1 MGHIKQEVYDKYLS
15 LHPEEEALL
24 KPFLNGFNI
33 SHGGRRRIYRSDIA
47 YFFLEPEAGIRET
60 YGFNQEIL
68 LIYSS
73 YQTIE
78 PRTIQA
84 AEELLATAPAKGRV
98 DNLSYILV
106 SEDPNVRRWVS
117 EYILG
122 NQEARIIVTFFAQD
136 LRDNRADTWFVRN
149 ALNLQHYSRDLF
161 DYRLP
166 LEKDTYFFGREDIV
180 LPYHDSINRAE
191 NKGIF
196 GLRKTG
202 KTSLIFK
209 LKRMLQ
215 SDRRYLFLYYDCKS
229 PSIRMLRW
237 NELLQKTSEDI
248 SQFFPSEI
256 KLNTDRFNEKR
267 AADTFARVVS
277 GTPSDSR
284 IVLVFDEI
292 EYISPIATMD
302 KHWHQDFIPF
312 WQSFWDC
319 QSRFRRISAII
330 AGVNPTIVEAD
341 TFGGIQNPLFGIVSY
356 QFLRGLGRPDLA
368 RMLRILGRRMG
379 LVFEDS
385 AIDYLGDRYG
395 GHPLLTRI
403 ACSILN
409 SSLTIMRP
417 TVITV
422 PLLQR
427 DEDSRDSDLVF
438 YCRHVVSELRQFYP
452 DEYSML
458 ELLATKRTR
467 DFLELSEAH
476 SYIKHLLSY
485 GIIEFRNKKPNVLI
499 PVILRYVGQEN
510 QRAEKRSTIA
520 TIVRAVDRDNW
531 LKHRVRTMIHDFR
544 FLEKLIQ
551 RAGATPLFGPNSFPE
566 ADRLLTLIPAIE
578 QAGFDNFA
586 NVLNRCF
593 VESIEKQGA
602 SIGRSQFFSKDL
614 KTNYPDLWHALQRV
628 KLYRHLSMHL
638 NLYDNI
644 NADLLEYLT
653 GDLEGQAP
661 NQVQDVFFVLQ
672 QRTLDDL
679 LTALQIEINRLS

>member
-1 MGHIKQEVYDKYLS
+1 MC
-15 LHPEEEALL
+15 
-24 KPFLNGFNI
+24 
-33 SHGGRRRIYRSDIA
+33 
-47 YFFLEPEAGIRET
+47 IR
-60 YGFNQEIL
+60 
-68 LIYSS
+68 
-73 YQTIE
+73 
-78 PRTIQA
+78 
-84 AEELLATAPAKGRV
+84 
-98 DNLSYILV
+98 
-106 SEDPNVRRWVS
+106 
-117 EYILG
+117 
-122 NQEARIIVTFFAQD
+122 
-136 LRDNRADTWFVRN
+136 
-149 ALNLQHYSRDLF
+149 
-161 DYRLP
+161 
-166 LEKDTYFFGREDIV
+166 
-180 LPYHDSINRAE
+180 
-191 NKGIF
+191 
-196 GLRKTG
+196 
-202 KTSLIFK
+202 
-209 LKRMLQ
+209 
-215 SDRRYLFLYYDCKS
+215 DR
-229 PSIRMLRW
+229 
-237 NELLQKTSEDI
+237 
-248 SQFFPSEI
+248 
-256 KLNTDRFNEKR
+256 
-267 AADTFARVVS
+267 
-277 GTPSDSR
+277 
-284 IVLVFDEI
+284 
-292 EYISPIATMD
+292 
-302 KHWHQDFIPF
+302 
-312 WQSFWDC
+312 
-319 QSRFRRISAII
+319 
-330 AGVNPTIVEAD
+330 
-341 TFGGIQNPLFGIVSY
+341 FGIVSY